1 MSEQVPFPISAS
13 APPRPG
19 VDSHSPTVEPVN
31 PQKNRKGLSRVW
43 HALGYSMAGLRA
55 GWSETAFRQEA
66 IASLVLVPLAFWLGG
81 NWVETV
87 LLAGT
92 VLLIMIVEL
101 LNTGIETAID
111 RIGPEWHDL
120 SKRAKDMGSAAVLLS
135 LLLCAGT
142 WTVALYQRFAA

>member
-19 VDSHSPTVEPVN
+19 VDSHPPTVEPVN